1 MKEEIFSY
9 HHPVITSARFRLL
22 ISCKSFGICSTIKS
36 PWFSNYMYEIE
47 LEMKTNVRWSC
58 IAGLSVYTEKLSAVL
73 LACVLSCPA
82 ADVI

>member
-1 MKEEIFSY
+1 
-9 HHPVITSARFRLL
+9 
-22 ISCKSFGICSTIKS
+22 
-36 PWFSNYMYEIE
+36 MYEIE